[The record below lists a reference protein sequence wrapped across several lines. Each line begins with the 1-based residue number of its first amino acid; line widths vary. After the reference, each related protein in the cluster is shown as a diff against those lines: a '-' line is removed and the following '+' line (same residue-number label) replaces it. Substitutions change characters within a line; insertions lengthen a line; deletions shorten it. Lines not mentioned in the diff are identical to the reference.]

1 MPTLKLADAEIYF
14 EDYGAGFPVLAFAPG
29 GHRSQAEFWH
39 RSPANPANPP
49 PWMDPTAELA
59 GHFRVIAMDQ
69 RNAGKSR
76 GSVTAADDWRTFARD
91 HLALMDHLGIARCH
105 LIGGC
110 IGATF
115 CMTLCALA
123 PDRVAAAV
131 LLNPIGLSAENRP
144 HYHEEFAAWAKALR
158 ERNPAIDEAALREF
172 GARLYGSDFV
182 FSVTRE
188 FVASCKI
195 PMLVLPGTDL
205 AHPPA
210 IGYELAQLAPHGEL
224 VKRWRGP
231 DHKTYSAQCV
241 RDFLKRNT
249 P

>member
-1 MPTLKLADAEIYF
+1 MPTLKLADAEIYYEEF
-14 EDYGAGFPVLAFAPG
+14 GSGFPVLAFAPG
-29 GHRSQAEFWH
+29 GHRSQVDFWH

-69 RNAGKSR
+69 RNAGKSH
-76 GSVTAADDWRTFARD
+76 GTVAATDDWRTFAND
-91 HLALMDHLGIARCH
+91 HLALMDHLGIERCH
-105 LIGGC
+105 TIGGC

-115 CMTLCALA
+115 CLTLCELA
-123 PDRVAAAV
+123 PSRIAAAV
-131 LLNPIGLSAENRP
+131 LLNPIGLSAENGP
-144 HYHEEFAAWAKALR
+144 HYREEFAAWAKRLH
-158 ERNPAIDEAALREF
+158 EQNPTVDEAALTSF
-172 GARLYGSDFV
+172 GERLYGSDFV
-182 FSVTRE
+182 FSVTRD
-188 FVASCKI
+188 FVAGCAI

-210 IGYELAQLAPHGEL
+210 IGYELARLAPRGEL

-231 DHKTYSAQCV
+231 DHKVYSAQCV
-241 RDFLKRNT
+241 RDFLLRNT